1 MVTYDMKSTPF
12 LPSRKILHLMLRV
25 FSGFFPVSH
34 TSASSSDLVQ
44 LLSFDILRHSFAL
57 DKILSIFFSITSS
70 LFAKITG
77 VGIPPSHFNRF
88 GLIFAASAC
97 PFGINTCKNP
107 SKQTALSAFEIN
119 ICAKNRHTSQ
129 LGLTVLP
136 VMACLILLLAP
147 LARAQRQNDPASRKP
162 LRIDV
167 VQSSE
172 ELHESMREMPAIAFG
187 ATRAAELT
195 ITVNDVVKYQQ
206 IDGFGAS
213 LTDSSAWL
221 LWNKLSEGQRKAA
234 LQMLFSREKGIGLSV
249 LRQPMGASDFALE
262 DYSYDDMP
270 RGETDPEL
278 KHFSIDHD
286 RAYIIPILRDAF
298 ALNPQ
303 LKIIASPWSPP
314 GWMKTS
320 GSMIQGALL
329 PSAYAPL
336 ANYFVKFVQAYEA
349 VGIPVYAVTIQNEP
363 LNIPNDYPGLGMT
376 AGEQTVFL
384 RDHLGPAFRDAGI
397 KTKIMIFDHNWDLIQ
412 FPITVL
418 NDATAAAS
426 ATGTA
431 IHCYGGSVT
440 AQAELHNRFPDKDI
454 WLTECSGGEWQK
466 GKLLEQQV
474 RLIIGATRNW
484 AKSVVLWNLALNQN
498 HEPYLGGCTTCRGVI
513 TVDDSASPLRVIET
527 VDFTALGHAS
537 KYVQPGAYRI
547 ESNSFGEGSL
557 EDVAFKNPDGSIVLV
572 VLNGSNGPATFNIG
586 WKDKYASYRLAASSV
601 ATFRWSAD
609 ATAQ

>member
-1 MVTYDMKSTPF
+1 MNWTPSH
-12 LPSRKILHLMLRV
+12 LSRKIFDFMLRA
-25 FSGFFPVSH
+25 FSGFFPVDH
-34 TSASSSDLVQ
+34 TRTSSGDPVH
-44 LLSFDILRHSFAL
+44 LLSFDILPHSFAL
-57 DKILSIFFSITSS
+57 NKILSIFFSITSS
-70 LFAKITG
+70 LFAKITR

-88 GLIFAASAC
+88 GLFFALSAS

-107 SKQTALSAFEIN
+107 SRQTALPAFDIN
-119 ICAKNRHTSQ
+119 IYAKTRQTSR
-129 LGLTVLP
+129 LGLTVFP

-147 LARAQRQNDPASRKP
+147 LARAQRQNDPASRRP
-162 LRIDV
+162 LRV
-167 VQSSE
+167 QVFQSSE
-172 ELHESMREMPAIAFG
+172 ELHESLQGKPAITFG
-187 ATRAAELT
+187 VMRSPELT

-221 LWNKLSEGQRKAA
+221 LWNKLSESQRKAA
-234 LQMLFSREKGIGLSV
+234 LQMLFSREKGIGISV

-278 KHFSIDHD
+278 NHFSIDHD
-286 RAYIIPILRDAF
+286 RAYILPILRDAL

-336 ANYFVKFVQAYEA
+336 AKYFVKFVQAYEA
-349 VGIPVYAVTIQNEP
+349 AGIPVYAVTIQNEP

-418 NDATAAAS
+418 NDAAAAAS
-426 ATGTA
+426 AAGTA

-440 AQAELHNRFPDKDI
+440 AQAELHGRFPDKDI

-513 TVDDSASPLRVIET
+513 TVDDSASPSRVIET

-572 VLNGSNGPATFNIG
+572 VLNGSNGPTTFNIG
-586 WKDKYASYRLAASSV
+586 WKDKYASCKLAASSV